1 MSYGM
6 HEGVR
11 DARCRGNKIA
21 VICKTTLVCIKMT
34 AYYLLLWQIPYTV
47 GSLQLH
53 IPVRKKKEF
62 MTNKK
67 SLNCWILIFEGIIIQ
82 ECKILHFEKK
92 KIVTNNYF

>member
-1 MSYGM
+1 
-6 HEGVR
+6 
-11 DARCRGNKIA
+11 
-21 VICKTTLVCIKMT
+21 MT

-67 SLNCWILIFEGIIIQ
+67 SLNSGILIFEEIYRSV
-82 ECKILHFEKK
+82 KYYILKRKK
-92 KIVTNNYF
+92 LSQITTFSLL

>member
-1 MSYGM
+1 
-6 HEGVR
+6 
-11 DARCRGNKIA
+11 
-21 VICKTTLVCIKMT
+21 MT

-67 SLNCWILIFEGIIIQ
+67 SLNCWILIFEGIYRSV
-82 ECKILHFEKK
+82 KYYILKRKK
-92 KIVTNNYF
+92 LSQITIFSPLEQ